1 MPCNCGKRAVRPWAS
16 RRAQQPEQQ
25 APEGATHRIVSGAER
40 QAERENA
47 IARPPRARQPQ
58 A

>member
-1 MPCNCGKRAVRPWAS
+1 MPCACGKKNPRVWRPRPEAPEAV
-16 RRAQQPEQQ
+16 
-25 APEGATHRIVSGAER
+25 APEGATHRIVSSAER

>member
-1 MPCNCGKRAVRPWAS
+1 MPCNCGKKVARPWS
-16 RRAQQPEQQ
+16 PRARAEQVEQ

-47 IARPPRARQPQ
+47 QRPPRARQPQ

>member
-1 MPCNCGKRAVRPWAS
+1 MPCNCGKKAARPWS
-16 RRAQQPEQQ
+16 PRAREAQVEQ

-40 QAERENA
+40 QSERDNA
-47 IARPPRARQPQ
+47 QRPPRARQPQ

>member
-1 MPCNCGKRAVRPWAS
+1 MPCSCGKKNPRVWRPRPDVPEAV
-16 RRAQQPEQQ
+16 

-40 QAERENA
+40 QVERENA
-47 IARPPRARQPQ
+47 TARPPRARQPQ